1 MTIFA
6 RAQQNGEKV
15 STMPITQKLNPVLF
29 PVIVLLL
36 LSGLTG
42 CAVNKGKSEPLCSTS
57 KEKGLEPGLGVLYFK
72 GFYRHV
78 MEMPHGRAAQIHG
91 RPGKSILMLNHR
103 FGKGEVFDSGRSRG
117 VGVQM
122 SGFINFSVPGPYVFM
137 ARSNDGVRVYING
150 EVIVKDEDVHSE
162 RDSEPGTIEIKKP
175 CWYPIEVKYFQRK
188 GTATIE
194 LYWKEPGASRFT
206 VVPAE
211 AYAHMPRP

>member
-1 MTIFA
+1 M
-6 RAQQNGEKV
+6 
-15 STMPITQKLNPVLF
+15 SPTQKLNSVLLTL
-29 PVIVLLL
+29 IVLLL

-42 CAVNKGKSEPLCSTS
+42 CAVNKSKSVPLCSTS
-57 KEKGLEPGLGVLYFK
+57 KEKGLEPGLDVLYFK
-72 GFYRHV
+72 DFYRHV
-78 MEMPHGRAAQIHG
+78 REMPYGRGAQIQG
-91 RPGKSILMLNHR
+91 RPGKPILMLNHR

-162 RDSEPGTIEIKKP
+162 RDSEPGTIEINKP
-175 CWYPIEVKYFQRK
+175 CWYPIEVRYFQRK
-188 GTATIE
+188 GSAAIG

-211 AYAHMPRP
+211 AYAHMPRSTETK